1 MITDR
6 YYTSLPLAMTLNAS
20 FIGTVIKNRVDL
32 PDAIRSPS
40 FRLANDEIV
49 AYRTDCL
56 LSLGWQAAQKNKPLF
71 ILSTE
76 SSANPIPVTAVATG
90 RTAIKP
96 TVVNDYNWSMNG
108 VDKADQHTVYYS
120 FIRRSHKWWVFWL
133 FEVTLVNSYI
143 LYQLTLSARN
153 ATHAELFHQPRPTCT
168 ALNIICV
175 RTVVCSVHV
184 RTGHL
189 CDQLDLS
196 LTYQVVGWI
205 S

>member
-1 MITDR
+1 MYTGADTLENSNSAYSLLPQPARIVLHLVEPYLGKGHTVITDR
-6 YYTSLPLAMTLNAS
+6 YYTSLPLAMTLNAHNTS

-49 AYRTDCL
+49 AYRTDRL
-56 LSLGWQAAQKNKPLF
+56 LSLGWRAAQKKKPLF

-76 SSANPIPVTAVATG
+76 SSAKPIPVTAVATG

-120 FIRRSHKWWVFWL
+120 FIRRSRKWWRKFFFL
-133 FEVTLVNSYI
+133 AF
-143 LYQLTLSARN
+143 
-153 ATHAELFHQPRPTCT
+153 
-168 ALNIICV
+168 
-175 RTVVCSVHV
+175 
-184 RTGHL
+184 
-189 CDQLDLS
+189 
-196 LTYQVVGWI
+196 
-205 S
+205 